1 MNKKP
6 SKLSIIAGK
15 NLVLIRKK
23 LHLTQEKC
31 AEIIGITVP
40 HLSNFENGKCNVS
53 LKVIEQIIEALPIT
67 PNDLLI
73 EKTPQKKH
81 NELEDIITRHME
93 SLSFGLYLD
102 LTEAFRNKNISFS
115 DFRDYKI
122 PPKKREA
129 KAKVA
134 DNISDK
140 KKK

>member
-1 MNKKP
+1 MNEEP
-6 SKLSIIAGK
+6 SELSVIAGK
-15 NLVLIRKK
+15 NLVIIRKK

-31 AEIIGITVP
+31 AELIGITVP

-53 LKVIEQIIEALPIT
+53 LKVIEKIMKALPVT

-73 EKTPQKKH
+73 DRANQKKR

-134 DNISDK
+134 DKISDK